1 MTDQIK
7 AIIHQYWKK
16 EIDRNEFVK
25 KIQAE
30 IGGKK
35 EDFRD
40 LFQQIIQSK
49 NQDELELGLAILYAV
64 EENNDLID
72 LIHQLILEPWHR
84 EYEELAH
91 DLQRRKQPESVPFL
105 KEAMQKKYD
114 YLESYGTGTRQFINQ
129 CGHAL
134 RSIGTEAAIEA
145 IRTLSQSDD
154 PVIKDEMRYRL
165 SQIEGR
171 NDYQRNLNDD

>member
-72 LIHQLILEPWHR
+72 LIHQLILEP
-84 EYEELAH
+84 A
-91 DLQRRKQPESVPFL
+91 
-105 KEAMQKKYD
+105 
-114 YLESYGTGTRQFINQ
+114 
-129 CGHAL
+129 
-134 RSIGTEAAIEA
+134 RSKSS
-145 IRTLSQSDD
+145 L
-154 PVIKDEMRYRL
+154 
-165 SQIEGR
+165 
-171 NDYQRNLNDD
+171 LNI